1 MTPPTKIRVGLNLRA
16 VFEVLLALVL
26 AGCATT
32 PQPAPIEQALAA
44 SARQGNPMAE
54 LNLGVR
60 ILVRAHT
67 SQDRAQ
73 GVMWIRR
80 AADANLAMAQDRLGS
95 MYLNGIEV
103 PQDTATALQWL
114 QRAAKRGAP
123 ASQLKL
129 GELYAV
135 GALLPVDKAKAYYWY
150 SVAAK
155 PTRSDVTIFNIY
167 QVRAYANIRAQALAA
182 SLTPAERAA
191 VDQQVAAWTTVSSVP
206 YSASVMLTHSY
217 VRATPNRVSSER

>member
-1 MTPPTKIRVGLNLRA
+1 MTPPTRIRVGLNLRA
-16 VFEVLLALVL
+16 VFGVLLALVL
-26 AGCATT
+26 AGCAGT
-32 PQPAPIEQALAA
+32 PQPAPIEQAIAT
-44 SARQGNPMAE
+44 SARQGNPVAE

-67 SQDRAQ
+67 QHDRSM
-73 GVMWIRR
+73 GVMWVRR

-103 PQDTATALQWL
+103 PQDTATAIQWL
-114 QRAAKRGAP
+114 QCAAKRGAP
-123 ASQLKL
+123 AAQLKL
-129 GELYAV
+129 GQLYAV

-155 PTRSDVTIFNIY
+155 PMHSDVTIFNIA
-167 QVRAYANIRAQALAA
+167 QVRAYASIRAQALAP

-191 VDQQVAAWTTVSSVP
+191 MDRRVAAWTTISSVP
-206 YSASVMLTHSY
+206 YSASVMLTNYY
-217 VRATPNRVSSER
+217 VRVSPKQVSSER

>member
-1 MTPPTKIRVGLNLRA
+1 MTPPTRIKVGLDLRA
-16 VFEVLLALVL
+16 VLAALLALVL
-26 AGCATT
+26 AGCAGT
-32 PQPAPIEQALAA
+32 PQPAPIEEAIAA
-44 SARQGNPMAE
+44 AARQGNPVAE

-67 SQDRAQ
+67 SQDRTT

-103 PQDTATALQWL
+103 PQDTVTAIAWL
-114 QRAAKRGAP
+114 QRAARRGAP

-129 GELYAV
+129 GQLYAV
-135 GALLPVDKAKAYYWY
+135 GALLPVDKSKAYYWY

-155 PTRSDVTIFNIY
+155 PAHSDVTIFNID
-167 QVRAYANIRAQALAA
+167 QVRVYARTRAEALAS
-182 SLTPAERAA
+182 SLTPGERAS
-191 VDQQVAAWTTVSSVP
+191 VDQQVASWTTVSSVP
-206 YSASVMLTHSY
+206 YSASVMLDRYY
-217 VRATPNRVSSER
+217 VRAAPSRTGSER

>member
-1 MTPPTKIRVGLNLRA
+1 MTPPTRIRVGLDLRA
-16 VFEVLLALVL
+16 VLEVLLALVL

-44 SARQGNPMAE
+44 SAHQGNPMAE

-67 SQDRAQ
+67 SRDRTQ

-103 PQDTATALQWL
+103 PQDTATALEWL

-129 GELYAV
+129 GQLYAV
-135 GALLPVDKAKAYYWY
+135 GALLPVDKSKAYYRY

-155 PTRSDVTIFNIY
+155 PAHSDVTIFNIGR
-167 QVRAYANIRAQALAA
+167 VRIYARTRAEALAS
-182 SLTPAERAA
+182 SLTPGERAS

-206 YSASVMLTHSY
+206 YSASVMLDHYY
-217 VRATPNRVSSER
+217 VRAAPSRANSER